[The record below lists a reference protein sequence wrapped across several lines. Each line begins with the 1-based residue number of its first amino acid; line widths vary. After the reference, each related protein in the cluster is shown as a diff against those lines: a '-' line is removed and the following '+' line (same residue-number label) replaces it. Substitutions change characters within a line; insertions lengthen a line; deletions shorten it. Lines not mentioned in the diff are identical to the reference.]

1 MATEKHEAVVVV
13 MENLEVEVPVEE
25 VVVVVIMII
34 MKKNE
39 VPYKSFIHNSSD
51 RHLELT
57 E

>member
-13 MENLEVEVPVEE
+13 MENLEVEVPAEE
-25 VVVVVIMII
+25 VVVVIMII

-51 RHLELT
+51 RHLEVT

>member
-13 MENLEVEVPVEE
+13 MENLEVEVPAE
-25 VVVVVIMII
+25 VVVVIMII